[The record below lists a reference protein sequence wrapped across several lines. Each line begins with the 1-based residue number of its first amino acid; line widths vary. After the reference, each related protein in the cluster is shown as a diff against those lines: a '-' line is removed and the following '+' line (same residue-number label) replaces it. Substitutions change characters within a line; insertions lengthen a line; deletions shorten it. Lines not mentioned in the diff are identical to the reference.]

1 MDSKDIKI
9 LLALQEDPLAHVS
22 TIAKLIGLSN
32 SNTAERVKRLI
43 NEEVA
48 FKGVHAD
55 LNLQA
60 LGLELHDFFFHVDS
74 HQALKILE
82 EKLCYYHP
90 YVLYRGRCH
99 GKFSGLF
106 LQFRVP
112 KGTLNHLIN
121 LSQALREHKII
132 REFEYLKRIPS
143 EKGVSIKSALN
154 YWDFEKKSWRFDW
167 KNWKEGFETISTEQQ
182 IQDRKRSKVILPE
195 LKLLDIKLLAEL
207 TVNARRKNI
216 EIMKSIGINT
226 HESGSAQ
233 KISRR
238 LMFLKKNAISD
249 YRIFLNWEKFDLY
262 QTILIHGR
270 CDIITAR
277 KFRNYLYFENEKSL
291 NRFPFETILFLTV
304 DGFLWYIRAP
314 PSHLSEITDFI
325 WEICPDH
332 DMFWIDYKFSE
343 YYGLWSEIFDP
354 LLNRWKSDQK
364 FMVDDVLK
372 RMPLL

>member
-1 MDSKDIKI
+1 M
-9 LLALQEDPLAHVS
+9 
-22 TIAKLIGLSN
+22 SN
-32 SNTAERVKRLI
+32 SNTAERLKRLI
-43 NEEVA
+43 NDEIA

-55 LNLQA
+55 LNLYT
-60 LGLELHDFFFHVDS
+60 LDLELYDFFFHVGS

-82 EKLCYYHP
+82 ERLCYYHP

-112 KGTLNHLIN
+112 KGTLDHLID
-121 LSQALREHKII
+121 LSQSLKDYNII
-132 REFEYLKRIPS
+132 SEFEYLERISS
-143 EKGVSIKSALN
+143 EKAVSIKSALN
-154 YWDFEKKSWRFDW
+154 HWDFEKKAWVFDW
-167 KNWKEGFETISTEQQ
+167 KTWKKGFEHIPAERQ
-182 IQDRKRSKVILPE
+182 IHENKPSDVILPD
-195 LKLLDIKLLAEL
+195 LKLLDIQLLAEL

-216 EIMKSIGINT
+216 EIMKSIGFKT
-226 HESGSAQ
+226 QEPGSAQ

-238 LMFLKKNAISD
+238 LAFLKKNAVSD

-270 CDIITAR
+270 CDTDTAR
-277 KFRNYLYFENEKSL
+277 KFRNYLYFGQTDSKIL
-291 NRFPFETILFLTV
+291 FPFETIMFLTT
-304 DGFLWYIRAP
+304 DGFIWYVRAP

-343 YYGLWSEIFDP
+343 YYGLWTDTFDP
-354 LLNRWKSDQK
+354 LLNKWRSDHK
-364 FMVDDVLK
+364 FMTEDVLK
-372 RMPLL
+372 RIPRL